1 MSCPP
6 SRISTGAIGR
16 IQDDRSLLSIIAPYA
31 FQAFQG
37 ELIQARPF
45 IHGKYER
52 RLNQLQASNR
62 AQELGAVVR
71 FSLEDNNWLTGH
83 NSSVWEGC

>member
-1 MSCPP
+1 M
-6 SRISTGAIGR
+6 IG
-16 IQDDRSLLSIIAPYA
+16 SLLSIIAPYA

-45 IHGKYER
+45 IQGKYER

-62 AQELGAVVR
+62 AQELGAIVR

-83 NSSVWEGC
+83 NSSVRYIAQAYVATIRWSH

>member
-1 MSCPP
+1 M
-6 SRISTGAIGR
+6 IA
-16 IQDDRSLLSIIAPYA
+16 SLLSIIAPYA
-31 FQAFQG
+31 FQA

-45 IHGKYER
+45 IQGKYER

-62 AQELGAVVR
+62 AQELGAIVR

-83 NSSVWEGC
+83 NSSVWEGH